1 MGLTLY
7 FVGAGLTKSLELTR
21 RVPLMVDFVPVLADY
36 LDSNDV
42 LNTLVQMEIGRV
54 YKTACDDCLSLA
66 EQIGRD
72 VPAADRATRDR
83 FAALVRSRS
92 PESIE
97 ALFQQV
103 ESMEPNTVAAAYAH
117 GLPALF
123 RYAIN
128 DVFSTIG
135 WDLNLDPLICFLR
148 RKFTEDAA
156 SSDPSAFVHSM
167 TGSLSFLR
175 AGRRSNPVWSFGN
188 WLPSLDTF
196 RTLAA

>member
-21 RVPLMVDFVPVLADY
+21 RVPLMMDFVPVLADH
-36 LDSNDV
+36 LDSNVV

-83 FAALVRSRS
+83 FAALVRSRPS
-92 PESIE
+92 ESIE
-97 ALFQQV
+97 ALFEQA
-103 ESMEPNTVAAAYAH
+103 ESKEPNTAAAAYAH

-128 DVFSTIG
+128 HVFSTIG
-135 WDLNLDPLICFLR
+135 WDLNLDLLIGFLR
-148 RKFTEDAA
+148 
-156 SSDPSAFVHSM
+156 
-167 TGSLSFLR
+167 
-175 AGRRSNPVWSFGN
+175 NPEKGVY
-188 WLPSLDTF
+188 
-196 RTLAA
+196 